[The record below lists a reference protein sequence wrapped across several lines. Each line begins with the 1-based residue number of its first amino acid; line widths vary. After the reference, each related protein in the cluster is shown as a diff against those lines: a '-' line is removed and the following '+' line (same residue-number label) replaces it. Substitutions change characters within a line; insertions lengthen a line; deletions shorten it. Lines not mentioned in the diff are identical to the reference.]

1 MSDNDIQHFQA
12 ALAPRL
18 SAIHGGVET
27 KPEWAAMAGQVGL
40 YSPRLDIAV
49 GPFATGDL
57 NYINEFEELLHKYR
71 EFVHH
76 LYQQSNENLDKFGEA
91 AEKFEFDD
99 VVHWNA
105 NSRCYLAFEIENK
118 VSRKHL
124 MGGAINAAAL
134 GRVGIAVGWTE
145 EKVRAFVKLRTY
157 LLYLASVGKNTF
169 HPKNLLVLSR
179 EQLASAVE
187 EFEPV

>member
-1 MSDNDIQHFQA
+1 
-12 ALAPRL
+12 
-18 SAIHGGVET
+18 
-27 KPEWAAMAGQVGL
+27 MAGQLGL

-49 GPFATGDL
+49 GPFATGNLVYAREYDDL
-57 NYINEFEELLHKYR
+57 LRRHHD
-71 EFVHH
+71 FVH
-76 LYQQSNENLDKFGEA
+76 LIYEQSNQNLARYGEG
-91 AEKFEFDD
+91 AERFSFDD
-99 VVHWNA
+99 TVYRNQ
-105 NSRCYLAFEIENK
+105 NSRCFLAFEIENR

-169 HPKNLLVLSR
+169 HPINLLVLSR
-179 EQLASAVE
+179 EQLVKTIERLEQAQQGAPPDANSAARVS
-187 EFEPV
+187 